1 MPETMNAIETKQA
14 ARIKAPKDDGFI
26 GDYMAD
32 ERLSSLAAVLIEN
45 CDELS
50 VGCTEFRIEYL
61 WKRTGGKS
69 SGMVTLGKCN
79 KLSGLAKYFGK
90 TDFVI
95 WLAAD
100 HCRDRDGINF
110 AALMFHELMHI
121 DQDEKGQPAT
131 RAHEFEG
138 FSAEVARFGIWRE
151 SMRPIARAFQESL
164 FPEEQSVAAPN
175 RAAKTHRI
183 RGAKNKAHASEIL
196 GG

>member
-1 MPETMNAIETKQA
+1 MSDLDKVA
-14 ARIKAPKDDGFI
+14 ARIKPPKDDGFV

-32 ERLSSLAAVLIEN
+32 ENLTSLAAVLIEN

-50 VGCTEFRIEYL
+50 AGCEEFRIEYL

-69 SGMVTLGKCN
+69 SGMAPLGKCN
-79 KLSGLAKYFGK
+79 KLSGLTKYFGK

-100 HCRDRDGINF
+100 HCRDREGINF
-110 AALMFHELMHI
+110 AALMFHELMHV

-138 FSAEVARFGIWRE
+138 FSSEVNRFGIWRE
-151 SMRPIARAFQESL
+151 SMRPIAKAFQESL
-164 FPEEQSVAAPN
+164 FPEEQTEVAPA

-183 RGAKNKAHASEIL
+183 RGAKNKAQATGLL